1 MGSPLSPILVNVS
14 MRYHEKEWI
23 RNYNY
28 QGLFYCKRY
37 VDDIFAVFETKDHA
51 ASFYNYTNRQHRNI
65 KFTMDN
71 EKNPDKIPFLDVL
84 VCNKPNLVTSVYRKP
99 TYTGLLTNFF
109 SFTPSKYKNGLIKTL
124 LDRCYKINNTWVG
137 FDKD

>member
-1 MGSPLSPILVNVS
+1 MVNS
-14 MRYHEKEWI
+14 
-23 RNYNY
+23 
-28 QGLFYCKRY
+28 L
-37 VDDIFAVFETKDHA
+37 
-51 ASFYNYTNRQHRNI
+51 
-65 KFTMDN
+65 
-71 EKNPDKIPFLDVL
+71 FLDVL

-137 FDKD
+137 FDKDLENLTKTLNKNQFPTKLINKVTKKYLNLKLDKRPLENNTGKKTDIRFFK

>member
-1 MGSPLSPILVNVS
+1 
-14 MRYHEKEWI
+14 
-23 RNYNY
+23 
-28 QGLFYCKRY
+28 
-37 VDDIFAVFETKDHA
+37 
-51 ASFYNYTNRQHRNI
+51 
-65 KFTMDN
+65 MDN

-124 LDRCYKINNTWVG
+124 LDRCYKINNTWIG
-137 FDKD
+137 FDKDLENLTKILNKNQLPTKLINKVTKQYLSLKCDKMPFENNTEVKTV